1 MDCDGVGHGF
11 PLRDMIAAK
20 IPCGELTEIRRNS
33 GMIVE
38 SCKTIR
44 ESGTFISS
52 TKADPS
58 KPQENLIHVNSF
70 APEDQISK
78 ISSIIS
84 TLKNKPW
91 GYDPVSDIQV
101 LVPVNESS
109 KLSRVNLNKILQ
121 DLVNPKSKANSC
133 DGNPFRI
140 GDKIINSKNGFFICD
155 DEYNPEANENGQVF
169 VANGEMAI
177 VETVSAT
184 LTTARLTTRDSVVLK
199 IPSGRKRKDEAAGS
213 ETETEGAIASW
224 SLGYAITT
232 HKSQGSEWPIAI
244 VVIDGSGAAK
254 MVCTREWVYTAFSRG
269 KEYVAAVGPG
279 QLVLEF
285 CRKSQVWKRKTFL
298 VELIRQ
304 ISLNWDELKPDRIT
318 IPASSLCE

>member
-1 MDCDGVGHGF
+1 MWQFVGAPHHGH
-11 PLRDMIAAK
+11 
-20 IPCGELTEIRRNS
+20 C
-33 GMIVE
+33 
-38 SCKTIR
+38 
-44 ESGTFISS
+44 
-52 TKADPS
+52 
-58 KPQENLIHVNSF
+58 
-70 APEDQISK
+70 
-78 ISSIIS
+78 
-84 TLKNKPW
+84 
-91 GYDPVSDIQV
+91 
-101 LVPVNESS
+101 VPG
-109 KLSRVNLNKILQ
+109 
-121 DLVNPKSKANSC
+121 PA
-133 DGNPFRI
+133 FF
-140 GDKIINSKNGFFICD
+140 GDAGWF
-155 DEYNPEANENGQVF
+155 ENGQVF